1 MSRKTFTH
9 LLAAAALVAS
19 AGLLAGCNEEAERPL
34 HFEKG
39 TYQGPQDTPLS
50 AERLDALK
58 QRVNQ
63 GRF

>member
-1 MSRKTFTH
+1 MTKKTLTH

-39 TYQGPQDTPLS
+39 KYVGPQDAPLS
-50 AERLDALK
+50 AEQLDALK
-58 QRVNQ
+58 QRVDR
-63 GRF
+63 GRY